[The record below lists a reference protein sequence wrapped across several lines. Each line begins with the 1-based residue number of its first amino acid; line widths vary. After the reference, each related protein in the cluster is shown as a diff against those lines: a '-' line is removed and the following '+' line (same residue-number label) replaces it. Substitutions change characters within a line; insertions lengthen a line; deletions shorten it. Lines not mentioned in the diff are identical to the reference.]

1 MSRSHGPD
9 LILMDSAD
17 TLVYID
23 DTEPHDRSRYSL
35 QPQRAVTIPHRVHS
49 QRLLSTGSAYFR
61 KLFEPRAQSRV
72 LKRCKL
78 DGTLPDGVKFVIDL
92 TPPTTDDEGVR
103 FTTELSCPL
112 GLRKWALAQNRWT
125 LPSHLVGGIDD
136 GLEHSS
142 SSDEPGIPVEYSEAR
157 NRRGIAHVLQA
168 LEGFKPQLNTPC
180 KLWTFLALA
189 KLYGIAH
196 HPWVKVPILTWIYEG
211 RNSLLIEMHPEI
223 AYGIACSIQ
232 CDYLCQDSFSI
243 LVGEASLRLMAE
255 PNATLTRPWDSHE
268 TLYGRVRE
276 VLDDED
282 RQRVEYASQSFKDHV
297 IDTFLELVGSK
308 MQWLE
313 RLPAVHKVLLH
324 EAGGPPCPLASELIR
339 CLKNYVR
346 HHVIDALN
354 TDLVTWKE
362 ISVLHEPDDD
372 YPGERFL
379 KAYTKMHYTERIM
392 SRTFWKNLGSK
403 NWSNLLPSAFVY
415 LRSANSIASQSV
427 ADLGRHLQPF
437 RAQENT
443 KIGLFDTGDLVGEV
457 NRYNAHTG
465 SGRPV
470 YGADLIIVGDT
481 GELESAWN
489 NTLGH
494 LSSEAPSGPICHL
507 GGLYPEGYID
517 FNPQDFFSQL
527 SSYLHSI
534 SDRMRGSYRSEMD
547 QLITDCVSCLTAN
560 EVKYLP
566 LWAGGNDD
574 GSGGVFAD
582 LDIPNAELAGF
593 ATPGPG
599 IHMGSS
605 VASKPLSDYSST
617 TYESTV
623 QAASHGATG
632 GFGTD
637 VMSFSMASERSGIE
651 QCIADFEDLSLE
663 DAIQPL

>member
-1 MSRSHGPD
+1 MNLSNGPD

-23 DTEPHDRSRYSL
+23 DTQAHRSSYSL
-35 QPQRAVTIPHRVHS
+35 QPQCAATIPHRVHS
-49 QRLLSTGSAYFR
+49 QSLLSTDSTYFR
-61 KLFEPRAQSRV
+61 ELFEPRAQSRV
-72 LKRCKL
+72 LKRRKL
-78 DGTLPDGVKFVIDL
+78 DGALPDGVKFVLDL

-103 FTTELSCPL
+103 FTAELSCPL
-112 GLRKWALAQNRWT
+112 GLRKWARAQDRWT
-125 LPSHLVGGIDD
+125 LPFHLVSGVDD
-136 GLEHSS
+136 GLERSS

-168 LEGFKPQLNTPC
+168 LEGLKPRLNTPC

-196 HPWVKVPILTWIYEG
+196 HPRAKVPILTWIYEG
-211 RNSLLIEMHPEI
+211 RNSLLIEIHPEI

-232 CDYLCQDSFSI
+232 CDYLCQDSFAV

-255 PNATLTRPWDSHE
+255 PDATHTRPWDSHE

-276 VLDDED
+276 VLDDGD

-297 IDTFLELVGSK
+297 IDTFLELVGSE

-313 RLPAVHKVLLH
+313 RLPAVRKVLLH
-324 EAGGPPCPLASELIR
+324 EAGGPPCSLASKLIK
-339 CLKNYVR
+339 CLKSYVR
-346 HHVIDALN
+346 YHIIDALD

-392 SRTFWKNLGSK
+392 SRTFWKNIGSK
-403 NWSNLLPSAFVY
+403 DWSDLPPSAFVS

-437 RAQENT
+437 RAQEDT
-443 KIGLFDTGDLVGEV
+443 KIGFIDTDDMIGEV
-457 NRYNAHTG
+457 NRYNAHFG
-465 SGRPV
+465 SGRPI
-470 YGADLIIVGDT
+470 YGANLVIARHT
-481 GELESAWN
+481 EELDAAWN
-489 NTLGH
+489 NTLGR
-494 LSSEAPSGPICHL
+494 LSIESHSGPTCHL
-507 GGLYPEGYID
+507 RGFDPEWYYN
-517 FNPQDFFSQL
+517 FNPHDFLNQL

-534 SDRMRGSYRSEMD
+534 
-547 QLITDCVSCLTAN
+547 CLTAN
-560 EVKYLP
+560 EMKYLP

-582 LDIPNAELAGF
+582 LDIPNAEHAGF

-599 IHMGSS
+599 IHIGSS

-617 TYESTV
+617 VYESTV
-623 QAASHGATG
+623 QGASHGATG

-637 VMSFSMASERSGIE
+637 VMSVSMASERSGIE
-651 QCIADFEDLSLE
+651 QSIAEFEDLSLE

>member
-1 MSRSHGPD
+1 MDLSNGPD
-9 LILMDSAD
+9 LLLMGSAD

-23 DTEPHDRSRYSL
+23 DTQAHGRSSYSL

-49 QRLLSTGSAYFR
+49 QSLLSTGSTYFR
-61 KLFEPRAQSRV
+61 ELFEPRVQSRV
-72 LKRCKL
+72 LKRRKL
-78 DGTLPDGVKFVIDL
+78 GGALPDGVKFVIDL

-103 FTTELSCPL
+103 FTAELSCPL
-112 GLRKWALAQNRWT
+112 GLRKWALAQARWT
-125 LPSHLVGGIDD
+125 LPSHLVSGIDD
-136 GLEHSS
+136 GLERSS
-142 SSDEPGIPVEYSEAR
+142 SSDEPDIPIEYSEAR
-157 NRRGIAHVLQA
+157 NCRGIAHVLQA

-180 KLWTFLALA
+180 KLWIFLALA

-196 HPWVKVPILTWIYEG
+196 HPRAKVPILTWIYEG
-211 RNSLLIEMHPEI
+211 RNSLLIEIHPEI

-232 CDYLCQDSFSI
+232 CDYLCQDSFSV

-255 PNATLTRPWDSHE
+255 PDATHTRPWDLHE

-276 VLDDED
+276 VLNDED

-297 IDTFLELVGSK
+297 IDTFLELVGSE

-313 RLPAVHKVLLH
+313 RLPAVRKVLLH
-324 EAGGPPCPLASELIR
+324 EAGGPPCSLASKLIK

-346 HHVIDALN
+346 YHIIDALN

-362 ISVLHEPDDD
+362 ISVLNEPDDD

-403 NWSNLLPSAFVY
+403 NWSDLPPSAFVS
-415 LRSANSIASQSV
+415 LRSANSIANQSV

-437 RAQENT
+437 RAQKDT
-443 KIGLFDTGDLVGEV
+443 KIGFIDTDDMIGEA
-457 NRYNAHTG
+457 NRYNAHFG
-465 SGRPV
+465 SGQ
-470 YGADLIIVGDT
+470 
-481 GELESAWN
+481 
-489 NTLGH
+489 
-494 LSSEAPSGPICHL
+494 PSGPTCHL
-507 GGLYPEGYID
+507 RGFDPEWYYN
-517 FNPQDFFSQL
+517 FNPHDFFNQL
-527 SSYLHSI
+527 SSYLHSM
-534 SDRMRGSYRSEMD
+534 SERMRGSYRSDTD
-547 QLITDCVSCLTAN
+547 QLLTDCVSCLTAN
-560 EVKYLP
+560 EMKYLP

-582 LDIPNAELAGF
+582 LDIPNAEHAGF

-605 VASKPLSDYSST
+605 VASEPLSDYSST
-617 TYESTV
+617 VFESTV
-623 QAASHGATG
+623 QGASHGAID

-651 QCIADFEDLSLE
+651 QSIAEFEDLSLE
-663 DAIQPL
+663 NAVQPL